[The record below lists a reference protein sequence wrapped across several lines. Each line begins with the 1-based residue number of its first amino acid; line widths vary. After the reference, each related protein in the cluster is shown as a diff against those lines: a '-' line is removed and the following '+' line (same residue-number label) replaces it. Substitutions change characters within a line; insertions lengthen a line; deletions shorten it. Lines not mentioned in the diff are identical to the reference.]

1 MTRGIGYG
9 GKTLKSML
17 EESERLFRETGCYYG
32 LAGDLP
38 LKSKDPMKWEEALY
52 KLQSAVVTAREVC
65 VHIAASPITRSIN
78 ETCFALF
85 TPEGDAVVLSTGIIV
100 HVHTM
105 SEDIK
110 WMIRNGYEEK
120 PGIKEGDIFSS
131 NDPALG
137 NVHTTDVHTIIP
149 IFYNGELI
157 GWAGG
162 VTHQVDIGAIVPGH
176 DITASTSRF
185 EDGLYMTAEKIAEND
200 ILNKHYYE
208 RSRRGVRTPLYYDLD
223 EKARIAGIYMIKR
236 FVLDFI
242 KEYGIDY
249 YMQFIREVIEQS
261 RRHFIARI
269 KERTV
274 PGRIRGV
281 YLTITPFAE
290 EAWQPHARRDW
301 VHHLP
306 LEVRIEKDGRV
317 VLNFEGGSGPGP
329 WPWNTAFASLQGA
342 LWVVLTQLI
351 GYGEVIN
358 EGFNLALKIEYSPG
372 TWMSSDHIY
381 YLSRQVP
388 WYLTI
393 PIFNGLYQN
402 FMRTFIARGYIE
414 EGASGYGFTAD
425 PVQGGGFLSGKAI
438 EPAGFYFPIATFE
451 ISCIGLGANMARDGI
466 DWGYAMWNPES
477 DMNDAEDW
485 ERIQRGFR
493 YLSGRLVKP
502 NTAGYGRRRGG
513 SGWQYMAMF
522 YGITEAV
529 AFNIHPP
536 PGGTFLGYPNATPY
550 SLHVYDTNME
560 EIIGK
565 KLPYP
570 LGDDPDNPEAEL
582 LVKGKF
588 ERLPYCT
595 TYPRKFKE
603 YDLFYVKF
611 DGGPGFGDPLERP
624 YELCEKDANDGIYTE
639 RILRDV
645 FGCIVRKEGDTYV
658 VDREASEKRR
668 KEIREQRK
676 VRSMDFKEFY
686 MLNRQKLL
694 GKLPEPVRY
703 MYKEVISLSKKWGS
717 EFIEFWQLPKDWV
730 SRL

>member
-1 MTRGIGYG
+1 MPAS
-9 GKTLKSML
+9 KSLKSLL
-17 EESERLFRETGCYYG
+17 EESERLFRESGCYYG
-32 LAGDLP
+32 LCGELP
-38 LKSKDPMKWEEALY
+38 LKSKDPVKWEEALY
-52 KLQSAVVTAREVC
+52 KLQAAVVTAREVA

-78 ETCFALF
+78 ETCFALY
-85 TPEGDAVVLSTGIIV
+85 TPEGDAVVLSTGIIA

-120 PGIKEGDIFSS
+120 PGIREGDIFSS

-149 IFYNGELI
+149 IFYEGQLV
-157 GWAGG
+157 GWAAG

-185 EDGLYMTAEKIAEND
+185 EDGLYMTAEKIGEGD
-200 ILNKHYYE
+200 VISKYYYE

-242 KEYGIDY
+242 REYGLDY

-281 YLTITPFAE
+281 AFNLTPFSK
-290 EAWQPHARRDW
+290 EAWQPHVRRDW
-301 VHHLP
+301 IHHLP
-306 LEVRIEKDGRV
+306 LEVRIEKDGMT
-317 VLNFEGGSGPGP
+317 VLNFDGQSGAGP
-329 WPWNTAFASLQGA
+329 WPWNASFAAVQGA

-358 EGFNLALKIEYSPG
+358 EGFNLALKLELPKPG
-372 TWMSSDHIY
+372 TWITNDHIY
-381 YLSRQVP
+381 YLSRQTP
-388 WYLTI
+388 WFLTI
-393 PIFNGLYQN
+393 PIFGVLYGN
-402 FMRTFIARGYIE
+402 FARAFIARGYIE
-414 EGASGYGFTAD
+414 EGAVGYGGTAD
-425 PVQGGGFLSGKAI
+425 APQGGGYLSGKAM

-451 ISCIGLGANMARDGI
+451 LSCVGLGANMVRDGV

-477 DMNDAEDW
+477 DMGEAEDW

-529 AFNIHPP
+529 AFNANNYPAGSFMGYP
-536 PGGTFLGYPNATPY
+536 PGGPY
-550 SLHVYDTNME
+550 TLHVYDTNMR
-560 EIIGK
+560 EIIERQ
-565 KLPYP
+565 LPYP
-570 LGDDPDNPEAEL
+570 LSDDPEDPEAERF
-582 LVKGKF
+582 VKGEF
-588 ERLPYCT
+588 ERLPYVT
-595 TYPRKFKE
+595 IFPRKFRE

-611 DGGPGFGDPLERP
+611 NGGPGFGDPLERP
-624 YELCEKDANDGIYTE
+624 LELCEKDANDGIYTE

-645 FGCIVRKEGDTYV
+645 FGCVVRREGDRYV

-668 KEIREQRK
+668 SELRELR
-676 VRSMDFKEFY
+676 RARAIDFSELY
-686 MLNRQKLL
+686 
-694 GKLPEPVRY
+694 
-703 MYKEVISLSKKWGS
+703 YKERDRLLRKDLPYPVMDMYREVLSLSSKWGE
-717 EFIEFWQLPKDWV
+717 EFREFWQLPKEW
-730 SRL
+730 